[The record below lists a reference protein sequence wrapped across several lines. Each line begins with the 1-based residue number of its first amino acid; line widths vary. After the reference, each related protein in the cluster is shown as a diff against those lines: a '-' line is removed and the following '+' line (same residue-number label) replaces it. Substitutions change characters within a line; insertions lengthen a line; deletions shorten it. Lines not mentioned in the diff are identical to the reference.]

1 MGAIVLGN
9 GSNDVLELVAL
20 AFLGPGRAAVFSQHC
35 FAVYPLATQ
44 ARGARSI
51 VVPAKNFGHDLEAM
65 AKAIDDETYVVWIA
79 NPNNPTGTFARH
91 EEIEAFLKRVP
102 ERVLVVLDEAYN
114 EYLPA
119 ELRGDSVKLLKRH
132 PNLVV
137 TRTFSKAYGLA
148 GLRVGYAL
156 AHPSVADVMNRVRQ
170 PFNVNSIALAAARAA
185 LDDMEFVARSYA
197 ENLQGLKHIEE
208 GSRALGLDY
217 IPSHGNF
224 ITVRVGKAPEIYKR
238 LLRRGV
244 IVRPVGGGYGLPEHL
259 RVTIGTAEE
268 NERFLSAL
276 AASLG
281 RNEARRHRR
290 RTDRR
295 FIRPRAEAGE
305 DSLDRW
311 SASGRNA
318 ANLKLALERGIID
331 AIAPDPAAAAR
342 DADLVLVATPV
353 AQFPAVFASLAE
365 SKALITDGGSTKR
378 DVIAAAR
385 KALGKRIRA
394 LRARAPD
401 RRRREKRRRRCQGR
415 AVPGPRAWC

>member
-1 MGAIVLGN
+1 MLMDLCEQSPSYVRAIAPYQPGKPISELAREMGLEERSIVKLASNENPRGIGPRTRAAIEAAIGEIARYPDGNGFELKQALARRYHVDMGAIVLGN
-9 GSNDVLELVAL
+9 GSNDVLELMAL

-51 VVPAKNFGHDLEAM
+51 VAPAKKFGHDLEAM

-79 NPNNPTGTFARH
+79 NPNNPTGTFVRH

-132 PNLVV
+132 PNLVI

-170 PFNVNSIALAAARAA
+170 PFNVNSVALTAARAA

-197 ENLQGLKHIEE
+197 ENLQGLRHLEE
-208 GSRALGLDY
+208 GSSALGLDY

-224 ITVRVGKAPEIYKR
+224 LTIKVGKAGDIYKR

-276 AASLG
+276 AASLK
-281 RNEARRHRR
+281 
-290 RTDRR
+290 D
-295 FIRPRAEAGE
+295 
-305 DSLDRW
+305 
-311 SASGRNA
+311 
-318 ANLKLALERGIID
+318 
-331 AIAPDPAAAAR
+331 
-342 DADLVLVATPV
+342 
-353 AQFPAVFASLAE
+353 
-365 SKALITDGGSTKR
+365 
-378 DVIAAAR
+378 
-385 KALGKRIRA
+385 
-394 LRARAPD
+394 
-401 RRRREKRRRRCQGR
+401 
-415 AVPGPRAWC
+415 